1 MEAKFKITR
10 KQQAFINAKEDE
22 VLYPFENV
30 FVEAW
35 EPNCSSYL
43 DDYDDRFC
51 VTYVLRPS
59 GPDDRTPLVSELFGE
74 EIYHQ
79 EFLDKLQAISLLP
92 ATLQPVNCF
101 FVSVRIRLERSRYE
115 NL

>member
-1 MEAKFKITR
+1 MKLYLLKTGYACCPDGDWVVGLFTDLDKLREAICVTADKLWKR
-10 KQQAFINAKEDE
+10 GCECEEQEDE
-22 VLYPFENV
+22 ILYSFENV

-74 EIYHQ
+74 EIYH
-79 EFLDKLQAISLLP
+79 
-92 ATLQPVNCF
+92 
-101 FVSVRIRLERSRYE
+101 
-115 NL
+115 